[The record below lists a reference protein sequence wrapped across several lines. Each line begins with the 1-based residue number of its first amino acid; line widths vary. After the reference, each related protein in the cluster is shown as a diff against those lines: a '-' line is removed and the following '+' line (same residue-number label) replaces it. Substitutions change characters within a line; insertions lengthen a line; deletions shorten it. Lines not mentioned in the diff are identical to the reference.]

1 MINLTSLTLTEISFY
16 LLENI
21 LIKLSDLAHLS
32 YLYNFLSL
40 KTALLLL
47 SEIQNGLFTTFL
59 LLSYSQI
66 KRVSLEYL
74 TIGSCIIDDLSS
86 FFCCVPNLKCLTMN
100 LSLLGEA
107 MTLNTNIRLS
117 QLFSHLSCL
126 TLNLH
131 TINVGFDYVEQL
143 ITSFFVRLKRLSLLW
158 IIKIQQSTMILNEYV
173 NSKRLEHVSSS
184 LEKFEFFIHIQYSG
198 SNILSNN
205 KEILLSTFTNGYWL
219 KTRNANIVFEYNDE
233 QEFIAYTLPC
243 LKSDFRVINN
253 SKTISIRPSIDY
265 NNITALIY
273 GNVWK
278 ERTVRVFDNVKTLVL
293 NINDGLIDFMSHW
306 NYFSYRKVEH
316 LILLVHLGGRPP
328 HSTSQVLLK
337 LLQNAQKTDTLTL
350 YFNHFEMQSII
361 FSDETLCVYLSKVIR
376 KLTLK
381 RLHLIE
387 SCNIETLCRVNQH
400 QYTTWLKENPVLTQ
414 KFDIQCP
421 IRLMTIW
428 RNQD

>member
-32 YLYNFLSL
+32 YLSVTTTTEIFSRTDRKRIFEIIFCRYNFLSL

-47 SEIQNGLFTTFL
+47 SEVQNGLFTTFL
-59 LLSYSQI
+59 LLPYSQI
-66 KRVSLEYL
+66 KEVSLEYL

-107 MTLNTNIRLS
+107 MTLNTSIRLS

-198 SNILSNN
+198 SNIPSNN
-205 KEILLSTFTNGYWL
+205 KEILLSTFTNDYWL
-219 KTRNANIVFEYNDE
+219 KTRNANIVFDYDDE
-233 QEFIAYTLPC
+233 QEFIACTLPC
-243 LKSDFRVINN
+243 LKSDF
-253 SKTISIRPSIDY
+253 
-265 NNITALIY
+265 
-273 GNVWK
+273 
-278 ERTVRVFDNVKTLVL
+278 
-293 NINDGLIDFMSHW
+293 
-306 NYFSYRKVEH
+306 
-316 LILLVHLGGRPP
+316 
-328 HSTSQVLLK
+328 
-337 LLQNAQKTDTLTL
+337 
-350 YFNHFEMQSII
+350 
-361 FSDETLCVYLSKVIR
+361 
-376 KLTLK
+376 
-381 RLHLIE
+381 
-387 SCNIETLCRVNQH
+387 RVNQH